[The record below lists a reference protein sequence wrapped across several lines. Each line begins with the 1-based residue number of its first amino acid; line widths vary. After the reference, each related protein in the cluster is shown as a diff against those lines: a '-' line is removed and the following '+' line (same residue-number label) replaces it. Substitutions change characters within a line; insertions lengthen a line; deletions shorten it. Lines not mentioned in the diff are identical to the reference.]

1 MYVAAVLGLLLVS
14 ALWWTYF
21 ARDDERALE
30 VLQAAPPREQLGM
43 AIGAFFYAF
52 VVMLLGV
59 VILAAGLAL
68 TIAAVDIRTS
78 VETAALLG
86 GGAALYVAGD
96 VLFRL
101 KLGIEP
107 VRFRVAAIPLLVATA
122 PARIRRVR
130 HGAAGS
136 RSIAVFVAVLFLEKR
151 ARAGTFT
158 APG

>member
-21 ARDDERALE
+21 ALDDERALE

-68 TIAAVDIRTS
+68 TISAVDVRTS
-78 VETAALLG
+78 FETGALLG

-101 KLGIEP
+101 KLGIQP

-122 PARIRRVR
+122 PIGSGVS
-130 HGAAGS
+130 GMTQLAAT
-136 RSIAVFVAVLFLEKR
+136 IAVFVAVLFLEKR

>member
-1 MYVAAVLGLLLVS
+1 LQDAA
-14 ALWWTYF
+14 
-21 ARDDERALE
+21 
-30 VLQAAPPREQLGM
+30 PREQLGM

-86 GGAALYVAGD
+86 GGAATYVAGD
-96 VLFRL
+96 VLFRG
-101 KLGIEP
+101 KLGIVP
-107 VRFRVAAIPLLVATA
+107 VRFRVAAIPLLLLAI
-122 PARIRRVR
+122 PL
-130 HGAAGS
+130 GS
-136 RSIAVFVAVLFLEKR
+136 GVSGMAQLLAIIAVFVAVLLFEKR
-151 ARAGTFT
+151 ARAGAFT